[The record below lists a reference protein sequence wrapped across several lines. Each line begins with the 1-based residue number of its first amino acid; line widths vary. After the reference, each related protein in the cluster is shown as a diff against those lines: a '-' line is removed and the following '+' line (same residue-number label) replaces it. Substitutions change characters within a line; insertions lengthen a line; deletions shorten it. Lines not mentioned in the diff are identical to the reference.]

1 MVVDL
6 EQDLE
11 LLLEAEEQPV
21 QLVNQMLVELVKIKH
36 TLVVVAAV
44 LAQPD
49 RMVTNL
55 QDYVEMAETELQ
67 HQ

>member
-11 LLLEAEEQPV
+11 PLLEAEEQPA
-21 QLVNQMLVELVKIKH
+21 QLVNQTLGELVKIKH
-36 TLVVVAAV
+36 TLVVVVAV

-55 QDYVEMAETELQ
+55 QDNVELAETELQ
-67 HQ
+67 HP